1 MTRTL
6 TAASAALALAATAT
20 LASAQQII
28 YQSSFEGT
36 DGGWTGTGD
45 WERGTPSAYD
55 PDAVAAPSSDFG
67 NGGVFEAAD
76 GDELWATNLDGPHSN
91 APSGTRLVS
100 TLSQSFDFT
109 NLVGPITL
117 TFDHYLNSG
126 SPSFDMA
133 SVDVNGTELMLY
145 DGTEGTYDDGG
156 TPGVGS
162 DDAIVYEQGM
172 VDLSAFAGQSSVD
185 VAFVFD
191 ASTVVARDGWY
202 VDNVAITAF
211 IPEPASAGLLALAG
225 LGLVRRRRA

>member
-45 WERGTPSAYD
+45 WERGEPSAYD
-55 PDAVAAPSSDFG
+55 PSAAGATASA

-76 GDELWATNLDGPHSN
+76 GDELWATVLDGPHNN

-109 NLVGPITL
+109 NLVGPVTL

-126 SPSFDMA
+126 SNSFDMA
-133 SVDVNGTELMLY
+133 SVEVNGTELVLY
-145 DGTEGTYDDGG
+145 SGTEGTYDNGG
-156 TPGVGS
+156 TPGVGT
-162 DDAIVYEQGM
+162 DDAIVYAQGM

-191 ASTVVARDGWY
+191 ASTVVNRDGWY
-202 VDNVAITAF
+202 VDNVAITAN
-211 IPEPASAGLLALAG
+211 IPEPATAGVLAFAG
-225 LGLVRRRRA
+225 LGLLRRRRA